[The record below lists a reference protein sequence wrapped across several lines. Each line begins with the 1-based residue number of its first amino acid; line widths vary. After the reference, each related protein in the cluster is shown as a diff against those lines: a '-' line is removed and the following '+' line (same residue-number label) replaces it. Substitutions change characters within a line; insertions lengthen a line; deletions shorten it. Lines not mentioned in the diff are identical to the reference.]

1 MNKGDKKWR
10 SSEIIYTLNKVHNI
24 MTRQTLGKK
33 VIYMEKEQNTKI
45 VLYLFLVIFVLFLS
59 GCVQY
64 NKGSPLPANASK
76 GTFPTTNAANDIL
89 IGALLPLTGE
99 LSFSG
104 QAAKSVLELAAE
116 DLDANGMKVRLA
128 IEDTETNSQVALEKL
143 KKLKESG
150 VILVI
155 GPDSSE
161 ELEAVKP
168 YADENSIILISHGST
183 APSLAI
189 AGDNV
194 FRLLPD
200 DTHQAK
206 ATAALMQKDGIKAV
220 VPIWCSNVWGD
231 DLSKATKT
239 RFESLG
245 GTVLDGIRYDPRTD
259 FSAELD
265 TLDSKVNQAVS
276 KYGKD
281 KVAVYFIGFDKVGTL
296 FTKAQNSSVSK
307 VKWYGS
313 DGTAF
318 DDDLLNNRDAA
329 RFAAKT
335 GFSNPFYSI
344 EMEDIE
350 KRVKARQG
358 TSHAFG
364 IIAYDALW
372 LATLTYI
379 DSNKSTDIDVLKK
392 SLIKTAESFSGA
404 TGSIELNEAGD
415 RKFASYDFW
424 AIKEKNGV
432 FEWENVAKYSFNSL
446 SR

>member
-1 MNKGDKKWR
+1 
-10 SSEIIYTLNKVHNI
+10 
-24 MTRQTLGKK
+24 
-33 VIYMEKEQNTKI
+33 MEKEQNTKI
-45 VLYLFLVIFVLFLS
+45 LLYLGLVVFVVFLS

-64 NKGSPLPANASK
+64 NKGSPVPANVSK
-76 GTFPTTNAANDIL
+76 ETLTSTNASNDIV

-116 DLDANGMKVRLA
+116 DLDANGIKVRLV
-128 IEDTETNSQVALEKL
+128 IEDTRTNPAVALEKL

-155 GPDSSE
+155 GTDSSK

-168 YADENSIILISHGST
+168 YADENGVILISHGST

-200 DTHQAK
+200 DTHQAE
-206 ATAALMQKDGIKAV
+206 AMAALMRKDGIKAV
-220 VPIWCSNVWGD
+220 VPVWHGDVWGD
-231 DLSKATKT
+231 DLSRATKT
-239 RFESLG
+239 RFESSG
-245 GTVLDGIRYDPRTD
+245 GTVLDGIRYDPKTD

-265 TLDSKVNQAVS
+265 TLNSKVSQAVS
-276 KYGKD
+276 KYGED
-281 KVAVYFIGFDKVGTL
+281 KVAVHFIGFNEVAIL

-318 DDDLLNNRDAA
+318 NNDLLNNRDAA
-329 RFAAKT
+329 RFATKT

-344 EMEDIE
+344 EVKDIE
-350 KRVKARQG
+350 ERVKSRQG
-358 TSHAFG
+358 TAHAFG

-372 LATLTYI
+372 LAALTYI
-379 DSNKSTDIDVLKK
+379 DSNKSTDINVLKK
-392 SLIKTAESFSGA
+392 SLSKTAASISGA
-404 TGSIELNEAGD
+404 TGSIALNEAGD

-424 AIKEKNGV
+424 EIKEKNGV
-432 FEWENVAKYSFNSL
+432 FTWERVAKYPFDSL

>member
-1 MNKGDKKWR
+1 MPDIKLESDIMGKG
-10 SSEIIYTLNKVHNI
+10 
-24 MTRQTLGKK
+24 
-33 VIYMEKEQNTKI
+33 QNTKI
-45 VLYLFLVIFVLFLS
+45 LLYLVLVIFAVFLS

-64 NKGSPLPANASK
+64 NKGSLVPADTSKETLTPTNAS
-76 GTFPTTNAANDIL
+76 NDIV

-116 DLDANGMKVRLA
+116 DLGANGMKVRLA
-128 IEDTETNSQVALEKL
+128 IEDTESNPAVALEKL

-155 GPDSSE
+155 GTDSSK

-168 YADENSIILISHGST
+168 YADENGIILISHGST

-200 DTHQAK
+200 DTHQAE
-206 ATAALMQKDGIKAV
+206 AMAALMRKDGIKAV
-220 VPIWCSNVWGD
+220 VPVWRGDVWGD
-231 DLSKATKT
+231 DLSNATKT
-239 RFESLG
+239 RFESSG
-245 GTVLDGIRYDPRTD
+245 GTVLDGIRYDPKTD

-265 TLDSKVNQAVS
+265 TLSSKVSQAVS
-276 KYGKD
+276 KYGED
-281 KVAVYFIGFDKVGTL
+281 KVAVHFIGFNEVATL

-313 DGTAF
+313 DGTAL
-318 DDDLLNNRDAA
+318 DDDLLNNSEAA
-329 RFAAKT
+329 RFAVKT
-335 GFSNPFYSI
+335 GFPNPFYSI
-344 EMEDIE
+344 EMKDIE
-350 KRVKARQG
+350 ERVKAREG
-358 TSHAFG
+358 KAHAFG

-379 DSNKSTDIDVLKK
+379 DSNKSTDINVLKK
-392 SLIKTAESFSGA
+392 SLIKTAASFNGA
-404 TGSIELNEAGD
+404 TGSITLNEAGD

-424 AIKEKNGV
+424 AINEKDGV
-432 FEWENVAKYSFNSL
+432 FAWERVAKYPFDSL